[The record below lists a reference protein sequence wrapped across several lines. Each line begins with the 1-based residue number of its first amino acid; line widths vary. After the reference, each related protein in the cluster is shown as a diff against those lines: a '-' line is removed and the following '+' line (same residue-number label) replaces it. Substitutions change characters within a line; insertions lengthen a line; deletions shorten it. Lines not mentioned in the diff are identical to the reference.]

1 MKWKYNLKKQNKKT
15 KSIFLKSNTLVILI
29 KLFALRL
36 LESLSFSLTIT
47 MINLKNL
54 NKSMKNPVLFLD
66 FC

>member
-15 KSIFLKSNTLVILI
+15 KSTFLKSNTLVILM

-36 LESLSFSLTIT
+36 LELLSFSLTIT

-54 NKSMKNPVLFLD
+54 NKSMKNPVLFS
-66 FC
+66 

>member
-15 KSIFLKSNTLVILI
+15 KSTFLKSNTLVILI